1 MKSAS
6 IGGTGGSKKGI
17 HYHTLTQGSGYA
29 MIPSSTRAH
38 TASTRPTTTGSVF
51 DVYMNQTGP
60 QDFNNTT
67 NLAMAMN
74 VSSPSQSA
82 VVNSTQFS
90 AGSMKYGNLLKL
102 SMGEELDSRGSS
114 VGPEKMSG

>member
-1 MKSAS
+1 
-6 IGGTGGSKKGI
+6 
-17 HYHTLTQGSGYA
+17 

-67 NLAMAMN
+67 GLAMAMN
-74 VSSPSQSA
+74 V
-82 VVNSTQFS
+82 
-90 AGSMKYGNLLKL
+90 
-102 SMGEELDSRGSS
+102 
-114 VGPEKMSG
+114 